1 MNKNAL
7 FLALG
12 LAMAAVTGASH
23 AADTTNMNVTA
34 SVTATCKFLAA
45 PDAAFGALDP
55 AAGSNVTA
63 TSGVQFWC
71 SKGAAYTL
79 GTGNGSNYDTTNS
92 VRRMK
97 GPGATDFI
105 PYTLSPVTST
115 GTGTG
120 KSSPITVTVTGSV
133 LGTDYINASVGSY
146 SDIVQLTI
154 NP

>member
-1 MNKNAL
+1 MKKIILAAL
-7 FLALG
+7 V
-12 LAMAAVTGASH
+12 AASFVPMFAN
-23 AADTTNMNVTA
+23 AADTTSMNVTA

-45 PDAAFGALDP
+45 PDAAFGALNP
-55 AAGSNVTA
+55 ATGTNVTA

-71 SKGAAYTL
+71 TKGSAYTL
-79 GTGNGSNYDTTNS
+79 AAGNGSNYDTTNS

-97 GPGATDFI
+97 GPGAADFI
-105 PYTLSPVTST
+105 PYTLSPVSTT

-133 LGTDYINASVGSY
+133 LGADYINASVGAY